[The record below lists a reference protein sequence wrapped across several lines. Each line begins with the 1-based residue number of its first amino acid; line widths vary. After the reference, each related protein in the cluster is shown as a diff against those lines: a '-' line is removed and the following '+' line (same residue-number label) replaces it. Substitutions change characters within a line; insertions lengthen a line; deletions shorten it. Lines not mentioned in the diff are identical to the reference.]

1 MAVFNVHAGHAPYN
15 SGGAYGAVGILNESI
30 EDRKVK
36 DELIRLLRNAG
47 HTVYDCTCEKPYNQ
61 QWVLNDI
68 VTKCNQHSAEL
79 DISIHL
85 NSGRND
91 YAGDGSTGGC
101 EVFGYDTKVQNISA
115 KISAQIAKNLG
126 IRDRGFKTNTSLFV
140 LRQTKS
146 PSILIECCF
155 VDDKDDSDKWDAIK
169 CAEAI
174 YTAITGSVPQ
184 HIETPKIENMPKQWT
199 SDLHYRVYQQK
210 IGWGKVC
217 QAGEVAGEVGKSL
230 RVEAIRIDYPKHDV
244 YAKVH
249 MQGKGWIDFH
259 KINRD
264 MDIGIAGKGIRLEC
278 LCLKGDFEY
287 RVHIQGTGWT
297 AWTKADGINTL
308 GTVGQALRI
317 EAIELREM

>member
-155 VDDKDDSDKWDAIK
+155 VDDKDDS
-169 CAEAI
+169 
-174 YTAITGSVPQ
+174 V
-184 HIETPKIENMPKQWT
+184 
-199 SDLHYRVYQQK
+199 
-210 IGWGKVC
+210 
-217 QAGEVAGEVGKSL
+217 
-230 RVEAIRIDYPKHDV
+230 
-244 YAKVH
+244 
-249 MQGKGWIDFH
+249 
-259 KINRD
+259 
-264 MDIGIAGKGIRLEC
+264 
-278 LCLKGDFEY
+278 
-287 RVHIQGTGWT
+287 
-297 AWTKADGINTL
+297 
-308 GTVGQALRI
+308 
-317 EAIELREM
+317 